1 MGQTIST
8 PPRPRAL
15 RDPIG
20 EHRRPALSPHVR
32 IFRWLTSM
40 RVALVLLFVL
50 ALLTLAGTLLA
61 QAPDAVRNDPRAY
74 AEWLDSVRPRYGGWT
89 GILDTLGL
97 FSVFSSIWFK
107 ATLLLLSASVLS
119 CSARRAP
126 RLWRTATRPRM
137 LMTEA
142 FFERAPHRARIPS
155 GTDPDAALATLR
167 TVLRSHHFRTATVS
181 DGDDVHICADRFRWS
196 PFGRIV
202 AHVSFV
208 VIVAGAV
215 VTATGGF
222 RDEAFAVPVGDKR
235 SVGHGTEMTVEAK
248 SFADSYYTSGEPS
261 DYASNVVL
269 YKDGA
274 RVGAQEIRVNHPM
287 RYDGVTFYQSFFGPT
302 VVMEAKTKDGKVAFD
317 RGVPLLYGS
326 EDETHRIGRFL
337 LPKQDLTVFVVSP
350 ESGEVDPRIAAGQ
363 TQLEVYRTATDNPVG
378 VRVLSQGRQATIGGV
393 DFTFVREREFTGL
406 IVAHDPGSTLVW
418 IGATL
423 LLLGMFVVFFLP
435 HRRVR
440 AVIRR
445 RAGGSEIGVAAIKRR
460 DPVFAAQFES
470 LVEDIRRA
478 AGGAG
483 AIQERGGV
491 DA

>member
-1 MGQTIST
+1 MSQTIST
-8 PPRPRAL
+8 PPRPRIFG
-15 RDPIG
+15 DPIG
-20 EHRRPALSPHVR
+20 EQRRPTLPPHVR

-50 ALLTLAGTLLA
+50 ALLTLAGTLLT
-61 QAPDAVRNDPRAY
+61 QAPDAVGNDPRAY
-74 AEWLDSVRPRYGGWT
+74 AEWLDSVRPKYGGWT

-97 FSVFSSIWFK
+97 FAVFSSIWFK

-126 RLWRTATRPRM
+126 RLYRTATRPRM

-142 FFERAPHRARIPS
+142 FFERAPHRATIPS
-155 GTDPDAALATLR
+155 GADPDAALAR
-167 TVLRSHHFRTATVS
+167 VRAVFRSHRFRTATVS
-181 DGDDVHICADRFRWS
+181 DGEGVQICADRFRWS

-222 RDEAFAVPVGDKR
+222 RDEEFAVPVGDKR

-261 DYASNVVL
+261 DYASKVVL
-269 YKDGA
+269 YKGGA
-274 RVGAQEIRVNHPM
+274 PVKAQEIRVNHPL

-302 VVMEAKTKDGKVAFD
+302 VVVRATAEDGRVVFD
-317 RGVPLLYGS
+317 RGVPLLFGS
-326 EDETHRIGRFL
+326 SDETHRIGRFL
-337 LPKQDLTVFVVSP
+337 LPKQGLTVFVVSP
-350 ESGEVDPRIAAGQ
+350 ESGEVDPQIAAGQ
-363 TQLEVYRTATDNPVG
+363 TQLEVYRTATDKPVG
-378 VRVLSQGRQATIGGV
+378 VQVLSQGKPAKIAGV
-393 DFTFVREREFTGL
+393 DFTFLREREFTGL
-406 IVAHDPGSTLVW
+406 IVARDPGSTLVW

-445 RAGGSEIGVAAIKRR
+445 GAGGSEIGVAAIKRR
-460 DPVFAAQFES
+460 DPAFAAQFER
-470 LVEDIRRA
+470 LIEDIRSA

-483 AIQERGGV
+483 AIQERGRI